1 MLSASS
7 PETSG
12 TAVASPESR
21 TPSTSSRFDA
31 GSVLTRRTR
40 DPPSASATA
49 AAQASD
55 VFPTPPFPVK
65 KRNRVGL
72 SRKRRPHAGA
82 VAASAI
88 AVRSSDRIAA
98 RDRGQRREKRPLRTG
113 GGVEARPRGK
123 LLTRG
128 VSASANQ
135 KPVDE
140 NQGKGAV

>member
-1 MLSASS
+1 MLSASN
-7 PETSG
+7 PETPG

-65 KRNRVGL
+65 KRNRVGP
-72 SRKRRPHAGA
+72 SRKRRPPAGA
-82 VAASAI
+82 TAASATAI
-88 AVRSSDRIAA
+88 RSLAGIAA
-98 RDRGQRREKRPLRTG
+98 RGRGQRREKRPVRTG
-113 GGVEARPRGK
+113 GRFEAHPHGQ
-123 LLTRG
+123 L
-128 VSASANQ
+128 AS
-135 KPVDE
+135 
-140 NQGKGAV
+140 